1 MTVQTLMLSAAA
13 CLLAAPLVLA
23 QTAPA
28 PQAAPPTTTDSAQV
42 QTTRGGG
49 PLAACRADAET
60 LCAGIERG
68 RGARLDC
75 LAQNKDKVSE
85 ACRTAMDDMLAR
97 HASGDGAR
105 RGGHGRGDRAGRGAM
120 AACAV
125 DVATHCPGSEGDRG
139 ERRRCLM
146 ENASKLSAECTAAL
160 EEMRGR
166 GQQMREACAADRQAL
181 CADAE
186 RGPQTMSCLKENEA
200 KLSPTCSAALAHMP
214 GRGRA
219 Q

>member
-1 MTVQTLMLSAAA
+1 MNLQTLMLSAAA
-13 CLLAAPLVLA
+13 CLLSAPLVLA

-28 PQAAPPTTTDSAQV
+28 PQAAPPAADATQV

-49 PLAACRADAET
+49 PLSACRADAET

-75 LAQNKDKVSE
+75 LAQNKDKVSA
-85 ACRTAMDDMLAR
+85 ACRTAMDGLLAR
-97 HASGDGAR
+97 HASGDGER
-105 RGGHGRGDRAGRGAM
+105 RDGHGRGDRAGRGAM

-125 DVATHCPGSEGDRG
+125 DVATHCAGSEGDRG
-139 ERRRCLM
+139 KRRQCLV

-166 GQQMREACAADRQAL
+166 GQQMREACAADRQTL

-200 KLSPTCSAALAHMP
+200 KLSATCSQALAQMP

>member
-1 MTVQTLMLSAAA
+1 MNLRTLMLSAAA

-28 PQAAPPTTTDSAQV
+28 PQPAPPATDNTQV

-49 PLAACRADAET
+49 PLSACRADAET

-75 LAQNKDKVSE
+75 LAQNKDKVSA
-85 ACRTAMDDMLAR
+85 ACRTAMDNLVAR
-97 HASGDGAR
+97 HAGGDGAR
-105 RGGHGRGDRAGRGAM
+105 RGGLGDGAGRGPL

-125 DVATHCPGSEGDRG
+125 DLATHCAGSNGERG
-139 ERRRCLM
+139 ERRRCLT
-146 ENASKLSAECTAAL
+146 ENASKLSAECTAAI
-160 EEMRGR
+160 EELRAR
-166 GQQMREACAADRQAL
+166 GQQMRQACAADRQAL

-186 RGPQTMSCLKENEA
+186 RGPQTLSCLKANEA
-200 KLSPTCSAALAHMP
+200 KLSPSCSTALAQMP
-214 GRGRA
+214 GRPRA